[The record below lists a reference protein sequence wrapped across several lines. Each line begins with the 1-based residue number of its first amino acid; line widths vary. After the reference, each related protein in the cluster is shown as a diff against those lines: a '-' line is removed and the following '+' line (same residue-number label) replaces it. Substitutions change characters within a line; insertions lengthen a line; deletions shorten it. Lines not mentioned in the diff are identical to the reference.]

1 MKRSYRDNKPRF
13 HKHRQGKMLLPHN
26 QLSGLFFTV
35 NPRQESRAQREAQ
48 LYLSSLT
55 RDLEVAQEVFA
66 RSAARQTTVD
76 ADGENTA
83 DPVGSGADDA
93 VSVPTLSA
101 SLSSLLAAELAACS
115 AQVQQGNLYNAG
127 KRPRAESGANS
138 SNGDDSASDG
148 DDDDNTHDVSGNDN
162 VASRKRRDAPQRRSE
177 WFAPL
182 ETGCKGYLFLNVPI
196 VNAAI
201 TCPTCHA
208 GSQTS
213 APSVDATSGD
223 DCDAAAETGGGG
235 KTPMVPHTIV
245 LNPLVSRITERIFD
259 DLDAN
264 PRPIFR
270 NCFRLMP
277 AELTCCPTLPE
288 MQTALRE
295 LLSVHFSPATA
306 AGSAVSAEDTVDF
319 NQRILFPS
327 WGADQPRRSM
337 HTIALQLTV
346 KNNTNV
352 ERKKASIAS
361 ALAAAI
367 PANRF
372 IVVAQPSSKTK
383 CVVEATVCIF
393 VAHATCVM
401 GLQRRVTERRGFN
414 LHALGED
421 AFVLSNAVLGGPH
434 TPGKG
439 AS

>member
-35 NPRQESRAQREAQ
+35 NPRQEPRAQREAQ

-55 RDLEVAQEVFA
+55 RDLEAAHEAFVGGTSGRTPRDE
-66 RSAARQTTVD
+66 RSSAEDSV
-76 ADGENTA
+76 TA
-83 DPVGSGADDA
+83 PLA
-93 VSVPTLSA
+93 PSA

-115 AQVQQGNLYNAG
+115 AQDQRGNRYNAG
-127 KRPRAESGANS
+127 KRPREESGVSQSDSDSDHGCEDADDG
-138 SNGDDSASDG
+138 NGKDQAT
-148 DDDDNTHDVSGNDN
+148 THEQ
-162 VASRKRRDAPQRRSE
+162 RDTKQRRGE

-182 ETGCKGYLFLNVPI
+182 ETGCKGYLFLNVPV
-196 VNAAI
+196 VNAKV
-201 TCPTCHA
+201 TCPMCHA
-208 GSQTS
+208 GSNT
-213 APSVDATSGD
+213 
-223 DCDAAAETGGGG
+223 AAAAADDGA
-235 KTPMVPHTIV
+235 VAPHTIV

-259 DLDAN
+259 DLEAN

-295 LLSVHFSPATA
+295 LLARHFSSATTTPPTVA
-306 AGSAVSAEDTVDF
+306 AEDAVDF
-319 NQRILFPS
+319 SQPIPLPS
-327 WGADQPRRSM
+327 WRVDTPRRSM

-346 KNNTNV
+346 RNNSNV
-352 ERKKASIAS
+352 EQKRASTVT
-361 ALAAAI
+361 ALTAAV

-372 IVVAQPSSKTK
+372 IVVASSSFKTK

-401 GLQRRVTERRGFN
+401 GLQRRVTERRCFN
-414 LHALGED
+414 LHAVGED
-421 AFVLSNAVLGGPH
+421 AFVLSNAVQSQR
-434 TPGKG
+434 KEEEVVV
-439 AS
+439 SSQNK

>member
-55 RDLEVAQEVFA
+55 PDLEAAQEAFTCSTDGQIA
-66 RSAARQTTVD
+66 AKCGDSAPFSSS
-76 ADGENTA
+76 GE
-83 DPVGSGADDA
+83 DA
-93 VSVPTLSA
+93 VVEAPSA

-115 AQVQQGNLYNAG
+115 TQDQRGNRYNSA
-127 KRPRAESGANS
+127 KRPRTESDAVG
-138 SNGDDSASDG
+138 SNRGDADAHA
-148 DDDDNTHDVSGNDN
+148 DDDDDESGNPS
-162 VASRKRRDAPQRRSE
+162 AHKQRQAPQRRSE

-196 VNAAI
+196 VNAKV

-208 GSQTS
+208 GTNASALEGDENGGVPS
-213 APSVDATSGD
+213 SENEVAGGAPSATAGNGGCKDSG
-223 DCDAAAETGGGG
+223 AMA
-235 KTPMVPHTIV
+235 PHTIV
-245 LNPLVSRITERIFD
+245 VNPLVSRITERIFE
-259 DLDAN
+259 DLAAN

-277 AELTCCPTLPE
+277 AELTCCPTPPE
-288 MQTALRE
+288 MQTALRK
-295 LLSVHFSPATA
+295 LLDLHFSPATA
-306 AGSAVSAEDTVDF
+306 SQPVVSAEDAVDF
-319 NQRILFPS
+319 HQPIPLPA
-327 WGADQPRRSM
+327 WGAEQPRRSM
-337 HTIALQLTV
+337 HTIALQFTV

-352 ERKKASIAS
+352 EQKKASLVS
-361 ALAAAI
+361 ELAAAI

-372 IVVAQPSSKTK
+372 IVVAHPSSKTK

-414 LHALGED
+414 LHAVGEE
-421 AFVLSNAVLGGPH
+421 AFVLSNAVRGSR
-434 TPGKG
+434 KEEEQ
-439 AS
+439 